1 MLLCGKRVATGL
13 FFGYKNYDYMCCP
26 VYWYFVCS
34 EVYGDDPRKLV
45 VSTQPRLTLF
55 RCVGGCWMIP
65 QPVSLVS
72 LIPSATQQH
81 CMRNVRT

>member
-13 FFGYKNYDYMCCP
+13 VFGYKKYDCMCCS

-34 EVYGDDPRKLV
+34 EVYGDDPRKFV
-45 VSTQPRLTLF
+45 VFTQPRLTLC

-65 QPVSLVS
+65 QPVSLVGR
-72 LIPSATQQH
+72 IPSATQQH